1 MNHANT
7 VTAHHTNASA
17 RNQRGSILVMTA
29 GVVLVALALLGALQ
43 VGYTYYMKRNLQ
55 NAADMASLSGAQAL
69 PGTDG
74 LPDCP
79 GALNQARAILAQ
91 NLSNSELANQATIQ
105 CGQWNPAENAS
116 ATHFSPGTTNANAVR
131 VEISYAVPVFMPFM
145 SDGTPLT
152 VDAIAVNTITEPVAA
167 FSVGPRLLALDPGG
181 ALNAVLAAVGLDAQ
195 QLTVLDY
202 NGLANATLTPAG
214 LLQQLGL
221 EVPVNATVA
230 DMEGLL
236 DTEANISGILDAAI
250 RAVGDDGL
258 LSVDQLGVLNTLVA
272 NLQSDDVQVR
282 LFSEPGGERGL
293 FSLSSVSTDSAG
305 LTAALGLDT
314 ILDMAAAVAS
324 KQNGANLSLGTG
336 DSVGILDATVA
347 TSVVEPP
354 SIGIGPAGTTAH
366 SASIRLFT
374 RLCVDLGNCDDSAYG
389 LNTPL
394 LSADLSVDLPIVIE
408 AVNGTGTLGQVC
420 HRDSDGTPMAEITVQ
435 PALLTTCVGRFSD
448 NPADPNYAFS
458 TAQGCAQR
466 IHNDPDAYAGDL
478 INVDADLPLLRRL
491 INGQPTPL
499 IRVTGPLSPIDIA
512 REPETVELRVNET
525 HQTHGQHDLL
535 TQTLSGL
542 TESLVATLANNV
554 LLTSGIGGP
563 TSAERKAIAWELWN
577 QAAADINCTADTPTC
592 RTNVSKHID
601 KELRDGL
608 DDLQATPGLDP
619 GLLSI
624 VVDLVGG
631 VLGLVTNLL
640 DGLLNVLGDV
650 LLGNGCTVKGLLGS
664 NPSVEGCIKNLAD
677 SDLLKEQVSG
687 GGGGGTAPAINVPAI
702 LLPLLGV
709 VIQTLGALLDAVVG
723 PLEEMVLSPLLEELG
738 INLTT
743 LETRLI
749 SLDCD
754 GQARLVH

>member
-1 MNHANT
+1 
-7 VTAHHTNASA
+7 
-17 RNQRGSILVMTA
+17 
-29 GVVLVALALLGALQ
+29 
-43 VGYTYYMKRNLQ
+43 
-55 NAADMASLSGAQAL
+55 
-69 PGTDG
+69 
-74 LPDCP
+74 
-79 GALNQARAILAQ
+79 
-91 NLSNSELANQATIQ
+91 
-105 CGQWNPAENAS
+105 
-116 ATHFSPGTTNANAVR
+116 
-131 VEISYAVPVFMPFM
+131 
-145 SDGTPLT
+145 
-152 VDAIAVNTITEPVAA
+152 
-167 FSVGPRLLALDPGG
+167 
-181 ALNAVLAAVGLDAQ
+181 
-195 QLTVLDY
+195 
-202 NGLANATLTPAG
+202 
-214 LLQQLGL
+214 
-221 EVPVNATVA
+221 
-230 DMEGLL
+230 
-236 DTEANISGILDAAI
+236 
-250 RAVGDDGL
+250 
-258 LSVDQLGVLNTLVA
+258 VA

-499 IRVTGPLSPIDIA
+499 IRVTGPLAPIDID
-512 REPETVELRVNET
+512 REPETVEFHVNET
-525 HQTHGQHDLL
+525 HHTHGQHDLL

-542 TESLVATLANNV
+542 TENLVATLANNV
-554 LLTSGIGGP
+554 LLTPGSGGP
-563 TSAERKAIAWELWN
+563 TSAERETIARELWT
-577 QAAADINCTADTPTC
+577 QAAADINCTADTLEC
-592 RTNVSKHID
+592 RQNVSEHID
-601 KELRDGL
+601 KELRDGM
-608 DDLQATPGLDP
+608 DDLKATSGLDP

-640 DGLLNVLGDV
+640 DGLLKALGNA
-650 LLGNGCTVKGLLGS
+650 LFGNGCTVGPPLGVPQ
-664 NPSVEGCIKNLAD
+664 PSVEGCIKNLAD

-709 VIQTLGALLDAVVG
+709 VIQTLGTLLDAVVG